1 MAATKLQPELKNL
14 AYRYPHLKDH
24 LISFKRI
31 TGKYPIYKEELTD
44 EDKKN
49 RRPNVIYPI
58 GDLLF
63 VHVWGEG
70 SQETRYYVIEPRLN
84 EEEKQKYKI
93 VLEIVL
99 EKSVMEEP
107 PATDEE
113 FTDVIEEILRDT
125 VIITKRKRRSGIG
138 SILNRFLK
146 FERKVE
152 VTEETYEKFRYRLN
166 RDIVGMGPIEPL
178 MRDKYFEDVHVINR
192 QIVYGVH
199 KFFGMVRT
207 NVKWD
212 SDEEYERYLKSLGER
227 LGKPISD
234 ARPIIDARLPDG
246 SRLNLIYSDD
256 VSYRGPSFTI
266 RKSKDVPISVTQ
278 LIKWGTLT
286 PTLAAYLW
294 LCLEND
300 MSMIIAGET
309 ASGKTTTLNAILTFI
324 HHDAKIYTV
333 EDTPEVIPPHNA
345 WQQMVTREGGEG
357 KGGVTM
363 FDLLK
368 AALRSRPNYIIVG
381 EVRGPEGRI
390 AFQAMQT
397 GHPTLFT
404 FHAATIESL
413 VQRLS
418 SDPINV
424 PLAFIGNCNVGLFQN
439 YIKGRGVRRV
449 TSVHEIEG
457 YSKQFNGVVTREVF
471 EYDYVDDKII
481 FKGFAN
487 SYILEEKIAEK
498 MGLADRREIYNVLE
512 ERAKVLERM
521 VQERIFDYFEVN
533 ELIKSYRLNGL
544 EGLPFSIY

>member
-14 AYRYPHLKDH
+14 AYRYPHLRDH

-31 TGKYPIYKEELTD
+31 TGKYPEYKEDLTD
-44 EDKKN
+44 EDKKI

-63 VHVWGEG
+63 AHIWGEAG
-70 SQETRYYVIEPRLN
+70 QETKYYVIEPRLN
-84 EEEKQKYKI
+84 EEERVKYRT

-99 EKSVMEEP
+99 DKAVQGKTPTS
-107 PATDEE
+107 DEE
-113 FTDVIEEILRDT
+113 FTDIIEEILYKSV
-125 VIITKRKRRSGIG
+125 VIRKKRRGASIT
-138 SILNRFLK
+138 SILRRLFK
-146 FERKVE
+146 FDKKVE

-166 RDIVGMGPIEPL
+166 RDIVGMGPLEPL
-178 MRDKYFEDVHVINR
+178 LRDRYFEDIHVINR
-192 QIVYGVH
+192 EITYGVH
-199 KFFGMVRT
+199 KIFGMVRT
-207 NVKWD
+207 NIKWE
-212 SDEEYERYLKSLGER
+212 SEEEYERYLKALGER

-256 VSYRGPSFTI
+256 VSYRGPSLTI

-278 LIKWGTLT
+278 LVKWGTLT

-294 LCLEND
+294 LALEND
-300 MSMIIAGET
+300 MSIIICGET

-333 EDTPEVIPPHNA
+333 EDTPEVTPPHNA
-345 WQQMVTREGGEG
+345 WQQMVTREGEGG

-381 EVRGPEGRI
+381 EVRGEEGRI

-397 GHPTLFT
+397 GHPVLFT
-404 FHAATIESL
+404 FHAASIESL
-413 VQRLS
+413 VQRLT

-424 PLAFIGNCNVGLFQN
+424 PMAFIGNCNIALFQN
-439 YIKGRGVRRV
+439 YIKGKGVRRV
-449 TSVHEIEG
+449 TSL
-457 YSKQFNGVVTREVF
+457 S
-471 EYDYVDDKII
+471 
-481 FKGFAN
+481 
-487 SYILEEKIAEK
+487 
-498 MGLADRREIYNVLE
+498 
-512 ERAKVLERM
+512 
-521 VQERIFDYFEVN
+521 
-533 ELIKSYRLNGL
+533 LIH
-544 EGLPFSIY
+544 I